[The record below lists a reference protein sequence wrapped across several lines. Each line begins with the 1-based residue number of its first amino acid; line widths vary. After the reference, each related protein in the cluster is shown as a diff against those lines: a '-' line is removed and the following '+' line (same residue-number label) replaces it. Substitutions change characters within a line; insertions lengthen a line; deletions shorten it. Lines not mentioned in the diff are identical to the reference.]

1 MHRMVVYITMQLV
14 VLWYGI
20 IVVLP
25 KAVGCGQWPFIP
37 FTLIL
42 MSKVQCNC
50 TMTIESV

>member
-1 MHRMVVYITMQLV
+1 MLFAPDGTCD
-14 VLWYGI
+14 I